1 LQSSNRYGESRAA
14 YREVQ
19 ERHEDI
25 KKIERTLG
33 ELAQLFN
40 DVCGHEFMNSCRYWS
55 KSQMSILVEQQDE
68 TIDVIQTAALS
79 VEKDTEVG
87 WVALR

>member
-1 LQSSNRYGESRAA
+1 MVNDENNGQIFSQAVRGFLVISFFWLSFLQLMNSNRYGESRAA

-25 KKIERTLG
+25 KRIEKTLG

-40 DVCGHEFMNSCRYWS
+40 DVSSRSNKPASF
-55 KSQMSILVEQQDE
+55 
-68 TIDVIQTAALS
+68 
-79 VEKDTEVG
+79 
-87 WVALR
+87 

>member
-1 LQSSNRYGESRAA
+1 MQLMSSNRYGESRAA

-25 KKIERTLG
+25 KRIEKTLG

-40 DVCGHEFMNSCRYWS
+40 DVSCRHS
-55 KSQMSILVEQQDE
+55 FFR
-68 TIDVIQTAALS
+68 AANLS
-79 VEKDTEVG
+79 HT
-87 WVALR
+87 R